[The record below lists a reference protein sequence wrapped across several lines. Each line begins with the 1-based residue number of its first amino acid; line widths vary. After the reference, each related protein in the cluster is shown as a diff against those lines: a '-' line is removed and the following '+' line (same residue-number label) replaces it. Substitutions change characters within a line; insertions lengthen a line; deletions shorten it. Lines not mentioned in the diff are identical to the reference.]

1 MVSGFCARDFGN
13 LSFGYLFLLFTFLLG
28 SRTRAGAFLVLPAT
42 AAFFLVRD
50 GVSKRP
56 CDGVEFE
63 RFASS
68 GKRHKTCT
76 TCKADRT
83 LRKAAS
89 ALRLLVN
96 PEP

>member
-1 MVSGFCARDFGN
+1 MELEPPRTPERPPTPRAADPRELERMRAR
-13 LSFGYLFLLFTFLLG
+13 
-28 SRTRAGAFLVLPAT
+28 
-42 AAFFLVRD
+42 VRELD
-50 GVSKRP
+50 

-76 TCKADRT
+76 TCKADRA

-96 PEP
+96 PPKS

>member
-1 MVSGFCARDFGN
+1 MRAR
-13 LSFGYLFLLFTFLLG
+13 
-28 SRTRAGAFLVLPAT
+28 
-42 AAFFLVRD
+42 VRELD
-50 GVSKRP
+50 

-76 TCKADRT
+76 TCKADRA

-96 PEP
+96 PPES